1 MNADPRLQE
10 RKQPE
15 RRVFCKLDGD
25 ESSIV
30 LNLSEDGLCFESLKP
45 IEEKGALH
53 LHLSVDGNKPIEATG
68 RLAWL
73 DAAKRTGGLRF
84 LELSAP
90 ARQQIRAWLSE
101 TSAASPGTKVPTSQK
116 RDRQADDGLAI
127 EKLPTWQVVHVPS
140 TQLVPIERHRAKARR
155 LFLLGVLL
163 GFGICTVMIIT
174 ISQFAGGM
182 NLGSP
187 ARTAASSNRA
197 AQTQASVTRPP
208 SSSTSISEP
217 AAAKTLAM
225 QSAAVQTVF
234 AAAPTGLRQRQSPQT
249 AGASSTGLT
258 TRRTALALVM
268 PASAAPQPA
277 KAEQLL
283 GESQR
288 AIAPAPAVSK
298 AHSPADQVQHPK
310 KLPATPQQLW
320 SAFEAG
326 NMKAAVALA
335 DLYTRGEGVP
345 LNCEQA
351 RILLQVASKKNNAE
365 ASKKLDE
372 LDKGGCP
379 ASTE

>member
-1 MNADPRLQE
+1 MNADPRLQK

-45 IEEKGALH
+45 IEEKGLLH
-53 LHLSVDGNKPIEATG
+53 LGLSVDGNKPIEATG

-73 DAAKRTGGLRF
+73 DAAKHTGGLRF

-101 TSAASPGTKVPTSQK
+101 TSAASPGTKVPTPQK

-127 EKLPTWQVVHVPS
+127 EKLPTWQVVRVPS

-182 NLGSP
+182 ILGSP
-187 ARTAASSNRA
+187 AQPAANSNRA

-249 AGASSTGLT
+249 AGAPSTNLLA
-258 TRRTALALVM
+258 RTSL
-268 PASAAPQPA
+268 ASAAPQPA
-277 KAEQLL
+277 KAEQPL

-288 AIAPAPAVSK
+288 AIAPAPAASK
-298 AHSPADQVQHPK
+298 AHSSSDQLQHSK

-320 SAFEAG
+320 SAFESG